1 MWSWECFT
9 PHPPVLVPQV
19 GRGREEEARQS
30 AEAMTKLGRVLGEE
44 IPSLLLV
51 LSPHAPFAGGIT
63 ISVAESY
70 GGDFSMFGAPT
81 PQFSFPGAPD
91 RGLRLAE
98 DLSPRFPAVVSRK
111 RKVLLDHGALVPLSF
126 ISAGEGRKQPGII
139 LANPI
144 GLSPSAAFELGSY
157 LAALADGEQWGLVAS
172 GDLSHRV
179 TREAPAGFSPG
190 GARFDNL
197 VVEALRKN
205 DPSGLL
211 RLDAG
216 EIEEAGECG
225 LRSALVFLGLARK
238 RNIRFLSYEAPFGV
252 GYAVAYATLHA
263 APDLA
268 RKVLE
273 TFFTEGEGRAREE
286 AARLSDLPEMAER
299 AGCFVTLKKKGDLR
313 GCIGTILPR
322 KAGLAEEIAENSLSA
337 AFEDPRFPPVEQR
350 ELEDISISVD
360 ILSVPEAVADTTL
373 LDPKKFGVIVEKS
386 GARGV
391 LLPDLEGVDTVEA
404 QLSIAARKAGISD
417 WRTASVRKFSVRRI
431 REMGRP

>member
-30 AEAMTKLGRVLGEE
+30 AEAMKKLGRILGE
-44 IPSLLLV
+44 ITPSVLLV

-63 ISVAESY
+63 FSVAESY

-81 PQFSFPGAPD
+81 PQFTFPGAPD
-91 RGLRLAE
+91 RGLRLVE
-98 DLSPRFPAVVSRK
+98 NLSSRFPAVVSRK
-111 RKVLLDHGALVPLSF
+111 TKLLLDHGTLVPLSF
-126 ISAGEGRKQPGII
+126 LASGDGGRQPGII

-144 GLSPSAAFELGSY
+144 GLTPIGAFELGTY
-157 LAALADGEQWGLVAS
+157 LASLADDEQWGLVAS

-179 TREAPAGFSPG
+179 TREAPAGFSPA
-190 GARFDNL
+190 GARFDSR
-197 VVEALRKN
+197 VVEALRNN

-211 RLDAG
+211 RLSGG

-238 RNIRFLSYEAPFGV
+238 RNVRVLSYEAPFGV
-252 GYAVAYATLHA
+252 GYAVAYAPLHA

-286 AARLSDLPEMAER
+286 AVRLSDLPEMAER
-299 AGCFVTLKKKGDLR
+299 AGCFVSLKKKGDLR

-322 KAGLAEEIAENSLSA
+322 KASLAEEIAENSLAA
-337 AFEDPRFPPVEQR
+337 AFEDPRFPPVQQG
-350 ELEDISISVD
+350 ELDDISISAD
-360 ILSVPEAVADTTL
+360 IVSVPEAVPDGTL
-373 LDPKKFGVIVEKS
+373 LDPKKYGVIVEKG

-404 QLSIAARKAGISD
+404 QLSIAARKAGIGD
-417 WRTASVRKFSVRRI
+417 WRTAAVRKFSVRRV

>member
-1 MWSWECFT
+1 
-9 PHPPVLVPQV
+9 V

-238 RNIRFLSYEAPFGV
+238 RNIRFLSYKPRLVWGMPWPTPRS
-252 GYAVAYATLHA
+252 TLHRTWRERCSKRS
-263 APDLA
+263 LL
-268 RKVLE
+268 KVRGGRE
-273 TFFTEGEGRAREE
+273 KKRRDFPTCPRWPKGRAV
-286 AARLSDLPEMAER
+286 SSP
-299 AGCFVTLKKKGDLR
+299 
-313 GCIGTILPR
+313 
-322 KAGLAEEIAENSLSA
+322 
-337 AFEDPRFPPVEQR
+337 
-350 ELEDISISVD
+350 
-360 ILSVPEAVADTTL
+360 
-373 LDPKKFGVIVEKS
+373 
-386 GARGV
+386 
-391 LLPDLEGVDTVEA
+391 
-404 QLSIAARKAGISD
+404 
-417 WRTASVRKFSVRRI
+417 
-431 REMGRP
+431 